1 MFERRTAPAAEEV
14 GSAELAAAVG
24 RLAGLSTRVDDAE
37 RVDRIRLLEQF
48 KAAAAAA
55 QVRMTAAF
63 VSSQRQAQCAAGV
76 PAERLGRGVAA
87 QVALARRES
96 PTRAARYTGWS
107 QVLVSELPETF
118 GALERGETTEWRA
131 MIVARETIWLSRTD
145 RAAVDAALAGRPG
158 ELGDREVENEAKKCA
173 YRLDPHGFLARSR
186 AAERDRRV
194 TLRPAPDTMTRL
206 TALLP
211 AGQGVAAY
219 AALSRAADTARASGD
234 ARGRGQVMA
243 DTLVERVTG
252 QARADD
258 VSVEISL
265 VMTDRTLGTA
275 SHATDGP
282 ATQAH
287 HGGAADEPAHLIGY
301 GPVPAGVAR
310 DLARGTDAAGVWVRR
325 LYTEAGS
332 GRLAAMD
339 ARRRCF
345 EGEVREAIVVRDQ
358 ICRTPWCGA
367 PIRHTDHALSVA
379 DGGET
384 RAGNGQGLCEACNYA
399 KDATGWVTEP
409 GRGGSGE
416 SVIFTTPTGHTYTS
430 RPPDLPGTSSTR
442 SRTGQRTGPSPP
454 AANEHAA

>member
-1 MFERRTAPAAEEV
+1 MWIP
-14 GSAELAAAVG
+14 
-24 RLAGLSTRVDDAE
+24 
-37 RVDRIRLLEQF
+37 
-48 KAAAAAA
+48 
-55 QVRMTAAF
+55 
-63 VSSQRQAQCAAGV
+63 
-76 PAERLGRGVAA
+76 
-87 QVALARRES
+87 
-96 PTRAARYTGWS
+96 
-107 QVLVSELPETF
+107 
-118 GALERGETTEWRA
+118 
-131 MIVARETIWLSRTD
+131 
-145 RAAVDAALAGRPG
+145 
-158 ELGDREVENEAKKCA
+158 
-173 YRLDPHGFLARSR
+173 LDPHGFLARSR
-186 AAERDRRV
+186 DAERDRRV
-194 TLRPAPDTMTRL
+194 SLRPAPDTMTRL

-211 AGQGVAAY
+211 VGQGVAAC
-219 AALSRAADTARASGD
+219 AALRRAADTARASGD
-234 ARGRGQVMA
+234 ARSRGQVMA

-252 QARADD
+252 QASADD

-275 SHATDGP
+275 SRATEEP
-282 ATQAH
+282 ADQANP
-287 HGGAADEPAHLIGY
+287 GDAADEPAHIIGY

-345 EGEVREAIVVRDQ
+345 EGQVREAIIVRDQ

-367 PIRHTDHALSVA
+367 PIRHTDHAVPVA

-384 RAGNGQGLCEACNYA
+384 EVGNGQGLCEACNYA

-430 RPPDLPGTSSTR
+430 RPPDLPGAPGTR
-442 SRTGQRTGPSPP
+442 SRPGQRAGPAPP
-454 AANEHAA
+454 ADTEHAA